1 MRITGGKY
9 RGRRLVCPPGEIRP
23 AMDKMRET
31 VFAILGDLAGSNFLD
46 LFAGSGSMAIEA
58 AGRGAC
64 QVTLVERDK
73 SKRKVLNRNLEL
85 VEEPTQVF
93 FLPVERFVAS
103 AREAYDYIFVDA
115 PFPYRHRTDL
125 LGRIAVSRLVGPN
138 SIVMF
143 HYPSEDPMPENA
155 GTLERTDLRIF
166 GRSLVAF
173 YSPCSKETEL
183 LL

>member
-31 VFAILGDLAGSNFLD
+31 IFAILGNLDGCSFLD

-58 AGRGAC
+58 AGRGASR
-64 QVTLVERDK
+64 VTLVERDK
-73 SKRKVLNRNLEL
+73 SKRKVVTQNLEI

-93 FLPVERFVAS
+93 FLPVERFVAG
-103 AREAYDYIFVDA
+103 AREEYDYIFVDA
-115 PFPYRHRTDL
+115 PFPYRHRADL
-125 LGRIAVSRLVGPN
+125 LGRIVASRLVGPDTV
-138 SIVMF
+138 VMF
-143 HYPSEDPMPENA
+143 HYPAEDPMPENA
-155 GTLERTDLRIF
+155 GQVERTDLRIF

-173 YSPCSKETEL
+173 YRHCSKETEL

>member
-23 AMDKMRET
+23 AMDKMREAI
-31 VFAILGDLAGSNFLD
+31 FAILGNLDGCSFLD

-58 AGRGAC
+58 AGRGASHI
-64 QVTLVERDK
+64 TLVERDK
-73 SKRKVLNRNLEL
+73 SKRKVLNQNLEL
-85 VEEPTQVF
+85 VEEHKRVF

-103 AREAYDYIFVDA
+103 ARDAYDYIFVDA

-125 LGRIAVSRLVGPN
+125 LCRIAVSRLVGPTTL
-138 SIVMF
+138 VMF
-143 HYPSEDPMPENA
+143 HYPSEDPMPESA
-155 GTLERTDLRIF
+155 GTLERTDLRVF
-166 GRSLVAF
+166 GRSLVGF